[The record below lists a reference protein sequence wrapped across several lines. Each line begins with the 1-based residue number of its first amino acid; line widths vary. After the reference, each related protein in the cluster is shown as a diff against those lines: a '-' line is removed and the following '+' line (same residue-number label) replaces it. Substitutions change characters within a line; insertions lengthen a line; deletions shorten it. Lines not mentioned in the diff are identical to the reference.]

1 MTLVL
6 YSMLLKYIRSEP
18 LAKKYFP
25 LQTHSE
31 NLTSMSAWL
40 YSEYPG
46 DRKMC
51 DVIEEIFSLTE
62 QIHPIFLIDVVK
74 FLLNEIWTGIYKESW
89 PAIVRFM
96 VGVCRRLEEAGID
109 SAFGYLAMLWD
120 GWSADDFL
128 NESEVPKG
136 LITQAEELLASC
148 EYEKLKIYVD
158 CFLKWKHEGCQNA
171 SIADV
176 FNSAGR
182 ADRIAVCS
190 QRLAE
195 ERVQSPHQGS
205 SEAVASV
212 RREKWSDFENVY
224 SKVKIP
230 SAVDEVPG
238 RVEYDADIEEDDGIG
253 ISPPSLTPTI
263 TEFEDSLEPY

>member
-1 MTLVL
+1 
-6 YSMLLKYIRSEP
+6 MLLKYIRSEP

-31 NLTSMSAWL
+31 NLTSWDLPRTLPASHYSWIPVCFRMSAWL

-176 FNSAGR
+176 FNSADR

-205 SEAVASV
+205 SEGEIWKSLSV
-212 RREKWSDFENVY
+212 VLHTPGGSFDVFFMLLELFEM
-224 SKVKIP
+224 
-230 SAVDEVPG
+230 AEG
-238 RVEYDADIEEDDGIG
+238 
-253 ISPPSLTPTI
+253 
-263 TEFEDSLEPY
+263 LEALH